1 MKTKFKALIAAGVA
15 AGMFVVLYFL
25 ITVAFPTVPFD
36 PIFGVSV
43 FFIIL
48 FLPYGYFDNIE
59 MKMVY
64 DAERRV
70 PDFLRDLA
78 EYTTFGMPI
87 SAAIVRASSGEYGSL
102 TGEIRRVASMI
113 SWGISVE
120 EALKDFGKSIG
131 SDNVIRA
138 GKIIVKAAESGSNI
152 SDVMTMVSDFYSQMH
167 LLRNSRFAEM
177 KNYTMV
183 MMISYGVFLFVMI
196 TLDIDFLP
204 KIGVGGFSLG
214 TGSATSSIAGV
225 KEAFNMGLVVQG
237 AGTGIIS
244 GVLRDGRVSS
254 GIMLAG
260 IMLTVSLV
268 ILELIGGL

>member
-1 MKTKFKALIAAGVA
+1 MKTKFKALIGAGVA
-15 AGMFVVLYFL
+15 AAIFVILYFL
-25 ITVAFPTVPFD
+25 VTIAFPTVSFD

-48 FLPYGYFDNIE
+48 FLPYGYFDNME
-59 MKMVY
+59 MKSVY

-70 PDFLRDLA
+70 PDFLRDIA

-196 TLDIDFLP
+196 TLEVDFLP

-214 TGSATSSIAGV
+214 SGSAASSIAGV

-244 GVLRDGRVSS
+244 GVLRDGRLSS

-268 ILELIGGL
+268 VLQLIGGL